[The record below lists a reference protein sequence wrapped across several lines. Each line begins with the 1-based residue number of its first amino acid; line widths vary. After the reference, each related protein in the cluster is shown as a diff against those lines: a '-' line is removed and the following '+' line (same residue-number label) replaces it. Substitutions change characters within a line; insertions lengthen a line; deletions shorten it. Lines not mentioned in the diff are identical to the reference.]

1 MMTLLMLCITVF
13 FCRLFDV
20 TLATIR
26 TMFTVRGKP
35 NLAALCGFI
44 ECFMWF
50 MIVREALNSAEDG
63 IFIGIA
69 YAAGFATGTF
79 VGGKI
84 SHKFIKGNLEV
95 HTVTSAQNAALIEE
109 IRKAGY
115 AVTVLNV
122 NASEFSAEKFL
133 LIMEIDNRRL
143 DELKQ
148 LIYSID
154 PGAFV
159 SVRETRYVFNGYF
172 RKRK

>member
-1 MMTLLMLCITVF
+1 MSLFILCFTVF
-13 FCRLFDV
+13 CCRLFDV

-35 NLAALCGFI
+35 QLAALCGFV

-50 MIVREALNSAEDG
+50 MVVREALNSAEDG
-63 IFIGIA
+63 VFIGIA
-69 YAAGFATGTF
+69 YAAGFATGTYI
-79 VGGKI
+79 GGKI

-95 HTVTSAQNAALIEE
+95 QAITSGQNSDLVET
-109 IRKAGY
+109 IRQAGY
-115 AVTVLNV
+115 AVSVLNV
-122 NASEFSAEKFL
+122 NASEFSAEKYL

-143 DELKQ
+143 EELKK
-148 LIYSID
+148 LIYNVD

-159 SVRETRYVFNGYF
+159 SVRETRYVYNGYF